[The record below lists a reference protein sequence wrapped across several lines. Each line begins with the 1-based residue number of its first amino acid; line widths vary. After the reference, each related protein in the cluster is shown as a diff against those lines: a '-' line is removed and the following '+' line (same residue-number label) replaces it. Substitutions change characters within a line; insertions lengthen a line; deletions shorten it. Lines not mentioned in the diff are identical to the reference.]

1 MAYILNVGL
10 PTPTGFQNFVI
21 NPESDNQNQAVLN
34 ADLLTQGTANQYFP
48 FFPFINTIANTSGL
62 PSQFVFGGLFTFI
75 AMLVGSIMIAATRQV
90 TFGIVGFGSILYLG
104 QIMNF
109 YSLWFPLA
117 TLFIIIVLYGS
128 SKLLSE
134 GF

>member
-1 MAYILNVGL
+1 
-10 PTPTGFQNFVI
+10 
-21 NPESDNQNQAVLN
+21 
-34 ADLLTQGTANQYFP
+34 
-48 FFPFINTIANTSGL
+48 
-62 PSQFVFGGLFTFI
+62 
-75 AMLVGSIMIAATRQV
+75 MLVGSIMIAATRQV